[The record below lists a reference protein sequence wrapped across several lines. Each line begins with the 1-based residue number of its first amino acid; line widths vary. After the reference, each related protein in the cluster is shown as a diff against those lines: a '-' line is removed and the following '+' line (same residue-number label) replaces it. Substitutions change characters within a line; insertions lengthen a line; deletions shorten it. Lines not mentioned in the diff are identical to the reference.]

1 VTPVARLE
9 FLVGKMVAVAAVGLF
24 DVALISLIA
33 VVWFDV
39 PFRGNVVG
47 LLVGSVLFLMS
58 SLGIGLLISS
68 YAETQQQAMLLAFFI
83 IQPMVILSG
92 FAFPI
97 NNMPEGV
104 QWLTWLD
111 PLRYYLVV
119 IRDVF
124 LKGSGMGAHS
134 FEYAMMAL
142 LGSVALI
149 LSLARV
155 K

>member
-1 VTPVARLE
+1 
-9 FLVGKMVAVAAVGLF
+9 MVAVAAVGLF
-24 DVALISLIA
+24 DVALISIIA
-33 VVWFDV
+33 VAWFGV

-47 LLVGSVLFLMS
+47 LLVGSLLFLMS

-83 IQPMVILSG
+83 IMPMVVLSG

-104 QWLTWLD
+104 QLLTWLD

-124 LKGSGMGAHS
+124 LKGSGMGAHG

-142 LGSVALI
+142 LGSGALM

>member
-1 VTPVARLE
+1 MRGTRSILARLPR
-9 FLVGKMVAVAAVGLF
+9 
-24 DVALISLIA
+24 IIA

-39 PFRGNVVG
+39 PFRGSIIG

-68 YAETQQQAMLLAFFI
+68 YSETQQQAMLLAFFI
-83 IQPMVILSG
+83 IMPMVVLSG
-92 FAFPI
+92 FTFPI
-97 NNMPEGV
+97 DNMPQGV
-104 QWLTWLD
+104 QLLTWLN

-119 IRDVF
+119 IRDIF
-124 LKGSGMGAHS
+124 LKGSSMGTHG

-142 LGSVALI
+142 LGSGALL